1 MKITD
6 AEANAFIVTIDEL
19 TQKNQALLEALEQL
33 HEKCTLLLEVI
44 RKDTAWTVSQMTL
57 GSDAGFAV
65 DRMSLGGRIH
75 D

>member
-6 AEANAFIVTIDEL
+6 AEASAFIVTIDEL
-19 TQKNQALLEALEQL
+19 TQKNQALLEAVEQL

-44 RKDTAWTVSQMTL
+44 SNDTAWTVSQMTL
-57 GSDAGFAV
+57 RSNEEFAV
-65 DRMSLGGRIH
+65 DRMTLGGSVN